1 MVTRRGFLLGLM
13 ASTALPAMPL
23 LLDER
28 RCTIG
33 GVPELKL
40 AGVDLRPGAI
50 NFADGQAFRFITTQ
64 AETTLHFPGMP
75 GPMRF
80 ATIEDALNALI
91 PGEEVRIRYD
101 QERGLWSTID
111 AGLEHER
118 LGLAS
123 VDSSIDVEGARL
135 PEFLV

>member
-33 GVPELKL
+33 GIPELKL
-40 AGVDLRPGAI
+40 AE
-50 NFADGQAFRFITTQ
+50 GQAFRFVTSET
-64 AETTLHFPGMP
+64 ETTLHFPGLA

-80 ATIEDALNALI
+80 ARIEDALNALI
-91 PGEEVRIRYD
+91 PGEEVRISYD
-101 QERGLWSTID
+101 QERGLWSTIKE
-111 AGLEHER
+111 AGHDER
-118 LGLAS
+118 LGMADM
-123 VDSSIDVEGARL
+123 DSEIDVEGAGL
-135 PEFLV
+135 PQFRV